1 MRSRFCFLTIS
12 AFALAACSSAP
23 PPPFQPVA
31 DVKQLMASVVDPAAD
46 VYWGAVGTI
55 IDEKG
60 VTEITPTTTEEWDA
74 ARNAAIIVAETG
86 NLLMMSSRAKDG
98 GEWMTMS
105 QALIDAGQRAVRAA
119 ESHDKTAVFDVGA
132 EVYDA
137 CTACHAKYALEIQR
151 PNFQTQ
157 CGSGRAGGAGAAGGA
172 GGAGRLVALVVS

>member
-1 MRSRFCFLTIS
+1 MRSRLGFLTIS
-12 AFALAACSSAP
+12 FLALAACSGTP

-60 VTEITPTTTEEWDA
+60 ITEITPTTTEEWDA

-98 GEWMTMS
+98 GEWMT
-105 QALIDAGQRAVRAA
+105 QARALVDAGQKAVRAA
-119 ESHDKTAVFDVGA
+119 ESHNRNAVFDSGA
-132 EVYDA
+132 EVYEV
-137 CTACHAKYALEIQR
+137 CTSCHVKYALEVQEK
-151 PNFQTQ
+151 
-157 CGSGRAGGAGAAGGA
+157 AAA
-172 GGAGRLVALVVS
+172 DAAAKQKK